1 MEDTRGPGQKGME
14 LGVFTFGETHIDPAT
29 GRQLD
34 AGTRLRHLLEE
45 VKLADEVGLDVFG
58 FGEHHRADYT
68 ISAPTVVMG
77 AAAAVTE
84 RIRLTTAVSVLSSD
98 DPVRVFQQHATA
110 DRISGGRVEM
120 IAGRGSFTES
130 FPLFGYALDDYPELF
145 TEKLDLMLELREP
158 GTGRSSRGPATPD
171 GGEGTGGGVAERI
184 TWQGSHRPS
193 IPGRGVYPR
202 PEQEPMPLWIAVGG
216 TPQSVV
222 RAANLGLPLAV
233 AIIGGT
239 SPRFKPLV
247 ELYREA
253 WEKAG
258 HDPAHARVSIN
269 GHGFL
274 ADDAGQAR
282 RIALP
287 PFAETMSR
295 IGQERG
301 WGPVPPQALE
311 RETDLHGALFMGS
324 AQEVIDKIM
333 FQWELFRH
341 HRTLIQLTV
350 GPIEHDRVLRAIEI
364 VGTEVAPVIRR
375 ETAQAPKPAQVAP
388 G

>member
-1 MEDTRGPGQKGME
+1 MADTDAQAGNGME
-14 LGVFTFGETHIDPAT
+14 LGVFTFGETRIDPET

-34 AGTRLRHLLEE
+34 AGTRLRRLLEE
-45 VKLADEVGLDVFG
+45 VRLADRVGLDVFG

-68 ISAPTVVMG
+68 ISAPAVVMG

-158 GTGRSSRGPATPD
+158 GAGQGGRPS
-171 GGEGTGGGVAERI
+171 EVI
-184 TWQGSHRPS
+184 TWQGNHRPS

-202 PEQEPMPLWIAVGG
+202 PEQEPIPLWIAVGG

-258 HDPAHARVSIN
+258 HDPARARVSIN

-274 ADDAGQAR
+274 ADDAAEAR

-295 IGQERG
+295 IGRERG
-301 WGPVPPQALE
+301 WGPVPPRALE

-324 AQEVIDKIM
+324 AQEVIDKIL

-341 HRTLIQLTV
+341 QRTLIQLTV
-350 GPIEHDRVLRAIEI
+350 GPIDHDKVLRAIEI
-364 VGTEVAPVIRR
+364 LGTEVAPVIRR
-375 ETAQAPKPAQVAP
+375 ETAGAAAAGPQTAP
-388 G
+388 GRA